1 MEDAEIR
8 NKTYR
13 HGDKLIVT
21 CHEGFKIR
29 YPDLHNMVSLCRDDG
44 TWDNLPLCQGGCR
57 ARVPNRSRG
66 PRSARTPCTGIG
78 VPAPSLQKH
87 SWKYLIVQEIGGWRP
102 GVSSVM
108 NYCNENSI
116 YTHFSGGENILMA
129 NLTEASVRL
138 QRIFIMRSLF
148 IMHKDQKNNQIQ
160 IYPNRTVSIPC
171 TFKICLGRR
180 RPCL

>member
-1 MEDAEIR
+1 MVSVRSITCPVHAIADCRVPQVEDAEIR

-66 PRSARTPCTGIG
+66 PRSACAPCTGIG

-87 SWKYLIVQEIGGWRP
+87 SRKYLIVQEIGR
-102 GVSSVM
+102 
-108 NYCNENSI
+108 
-116 YTHFSGGENILMA
+116 
-129 NLTEASVRL
+129 RL
-138 QRIFIMRSLF
+138 AAGRELSDEFLY
-148 IMHKDQKNNQIQ
+148 IQ
-160 IYPNRTVSIPC
+160 
-171 TFKICLGRR
+171 
-180 RPCL
+180 